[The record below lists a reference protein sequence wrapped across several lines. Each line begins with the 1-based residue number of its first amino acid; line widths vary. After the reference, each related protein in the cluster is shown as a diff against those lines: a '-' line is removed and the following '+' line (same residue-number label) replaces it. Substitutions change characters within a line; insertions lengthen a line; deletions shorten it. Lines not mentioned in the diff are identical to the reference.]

1 MMDQAAQFL
10 RIVRSEVLESIYL
23 LAKRDCKIHLQAQ
36 GSRGSRRN
44 RILYLIKPCPRINS
58 GFQFR
63 RCFEKDQWTLLKN
76 KGERKMT
83 AKNGN
88 RLQHHLTAVKE
99 GKRCFEN
106 AFESIARMILE
117 SEIEKVVV
125 NGRTTYDFTIFRTGK
140 KHIIGIYDEINSFV
154 SFVKD
159 AAEGGSSKEMA
170 FVLVGEPGNGKT
182 FFVEFLCSMYRSFL
196 ANEKNR
202 KYTFRFTNM
211 DRLGSYGKISTIES
225 QTYEDPMIL
234 AMNLFENPDD
244 NKTFLAKQI
253 GFSDKEIEQLYDNY
267 RPLGACS
274 GYMWNDI
281 INLADG
287 NIDEMLKHIE
297 IIPVPMTESLGTIT
311 GKYPAKDKITSSAV
325 DLLGEESIQRLLH
338 ITDTNNPYRFDL
350 RRGALARVAG
360 GGIHFSDEVF
370 KNKKDLVQVYLGVIQ
385 NRVIEID
392 GYKWP
397 IDTLIVATSNNSEF
411 NRFLSEKEEAP
422 IVDRCRICY
431 VSHNTNYK
439 LQENLTSYAIGNEA
453 KTTLDRKDLHRDP
466 NLNYATSVA
475 VVLTRLPRSEKL
487 TAIET
492 MKLSAGE
499 VAGEKS
505 IKTLAEVID
514 TLNQDPDIT
523 KRFGQ
528 KGLGQRNLG
537 RAIQLLIESSETNE
551 GRCMFAYD
559 IYKTL
564 ERVVLDYVTEV
575 NDRAKYLED
584 LKTAKGM
591 YRERIMTEMFNAY
604 MDEPFAIRKD
614 VMNYVNMIIGIDAEN
629 LGPDKM
635 WKYKDP
641 QTGELKALKVDERY
655 IKGVEERLGL
665 KTEEQRET
673 FRTSIRKIYGQKISV
688 DPNYDFMDNL
698 ELVKAVTDVR
708 LKSDIAGAGSL
719 IGALANRTNEEN
731 QKLYDRMIDTMLNK
745 LNYCKTCAQKT
756 IEYFC
761 TQEDEN

>member
-1 MMDQAAQFL
+1 MGRTQPSALHQHLA
-10 RIVRSEVLESIYL
+10 EV
-23 LAKRDCKIHLQAQ
+23 K
-36 GSRGSRRN
+36 
-44 RILYLIKPCPRINS
+44 
-58 GFQFR
+58 
-63 RCFEKDQWTLLKN
+63 T
-76 KGERKMT
+76 
-83 AKNGN
+83 
-88 RLQHHLTAVKE
+88 

-106 AFESIARMILE
+106 AFQGVSRMILE
-117 SEIEKVVV
+117 SDIQKVVV
-125 NGRTTYDFTIFRTGK
+125 NGKTTYDFSIFRVGK
-140 KHIIGIYDEINSFV
+140 KHIIGMYDEINSFV
-154 SFVKD
+154 SYVKD
-159 AAEGGSSKEMA
+159 AAENGSSKEMA

-182 FFVEFLCSMYRSFL
+182 FLVDFICNKYREFLSV
-196 ANEKNR
+196 EGNR
-202 KYTFRFTNM
+202 KYSFRFVGL
-211 DRLGSYGKISTIES
+211 DKIGGYGKITTIES

-234 AMNLFENPDD
+234 GMNITDTPDQ
-244 NKTFLAKQI
+244 NRAFLSKEI
-253 GFSDKEIEQLYDNY
+253 GFSDNEIENLWSDY

-274 GYMWNDI
+274 AFIWNDI
-281 INLADG
+281 RNYTDDDLAK
-287 NIDEMLKHIE
+287 MLEFIQ
-297 IIPVPMTESLGTIT
+297 IIPVPMTESLGTVT

-338 ITDTNNPYRFDL
+338 ITETNNPYRFDL

-360 GGIHFSDEVF
+360 GGVHFSDEIF

-385 NRVIEID
+385 NRNIEID

-397 IDTLIVATSNNSEF
+397 IDTLIIATSNNSEF
-411 NRFLSEKEEAP
+411 NRFLAEKEEAP

-439 LQENLTSYAIGNEA
+439 LQADLTRYAIGNETR
-453 KTTLDRKDLHRDP
+453 TTLTREYLHQDP
-466 NLNYATSVA
+466 NLIHAASVA
-475 VVLTRLPRSEKL
+475 VVLSRLARSEKL
-487 TAIET
+487 TPIET
-492 MKLSAGE
+492 MKLAAGE

-514 TLNQDPDIT
+514 TLNQNPDIT

-528 KGLGQRNLG
+528 KGMGQRNLG

-551 GRCMFAYD
+551 GKCMFAYD
-559 IYKTL
+559 IFKAL
-564 ERVVLDYVTEV
+564 ERIILDYVTEA

-584 LKTAKGM
+584 MKTAKGL

-604 MDEPFAIRKD
+604 MDEPLAIRRD
-614 VMNYVNMIIGIDAEN
+614 VMSYVNMIIGIDAEN

-641 QTGELKALKVDERY
+641 QTNELRALKIDERY
-655 IKGVEERLGL
+655 IKSVEERLGL
-665 KTEEQRET
+665 KTAEQQES

-688 DPNYDFMDNL
+688 TPDYDFMDNL

-731 QKLYDRMIDTMLNK
+731 QKLYDRMVDTMLNK
-745 LNYCKTCAQKT
+745 LGYCRTCAQKT

-761 TQEDEN
+761 TQEDES

>member
-1 MMDQAAQFL
+1 MD
-10 RIVRSEVLESIYL
+10 
-23 LAKRDCKIHLQAQ
+23 D
-36 GSRGSRRN
+36 RN
-44 RILYLIKPCPRINS
+44 RLQDHLVA
-58 GFQFR
+58 
-63 RCFEKDQWTLLKN
+63 LKE
-76 KGERKMT
+76 GERK
-83 AKNGN
+83 
-88 RLQHHLTAVKE
+88 
-99 GKRCFEN
+99 FEN
-106 AFESIARMILE
+106 AFQGVTRMILE
-117 SEIEKVVV
+117 STIEKVVV
-125 NGRTTYDFTIFRTGK
+125 NGKTTYDFAIFREGR
-140 KHIIGIYDEINSFV
+140 KHIIGMYDELNSFV
-154 SFVKD
+154 SYVKD

-182 FFVEFLCSMYRSFL
+182 FFVDFLCAKYREFLSRD
-196 ANEKNR
+196 ENR

-211 DRLGSYGKISTIES
+211 DQLDGYGRLKVIES

-234 AMNLFENPDD
+234 GMNLFEE
-244 NKTFLAKQI
+244 TEESQRYLAETA
-253 GFSDKEIEQLYDNY
+253 GFSDKDIDLLYENY

-274 GYMWNDI
+274 GYIWNDI
-281 INLADG
+281 RRHTGGD
-287 NIDEMLKHIE
+287 IDEMLKSVE
-297 IIPVPMTESLGTIT
+297 IIPVPLTESLGTVT

-360 GGIHFSDEVF
+360 GGIHFVDEIY

-385 NRVIEID
+385 NRTIEID

-397 IDTLIVATSNNSEF
+397 IDTLIVATSNNMEF
-411 NRFLSEKEEAP
+411 YRFLAEKEEAP

-439 LQENLTSYAIGNEA
+439 LQKELTDYAIGSEA
-453 KTTLDRKDLHRDP
+453 RTTLTKEKLHQDP
-466 NLNYATSVA
+466 NLNYATSAA
-475 VVLTRLPRSEKL
+475 VVLSRLPRSEKL
-487 TAIET
+487 TPIET
-492 MKLSAGE
+492 MKLAAGE

-514 TLNQDPDIT
+514 TLNQDPEIT
-523 KRFGQ
+523 NRFGQ

-537 RAIQLLIESSETNE
+537 RALQLLIESSETNE
-551 GRCMFAYD
+551 GECMFAYD
-559 IYKTL
+559 IFKAL
-564 ERVVLDYVTEV
+564 ERIVLDYVSEA
-575 NDRAKYLED
+575 NDRVKYLED
-584 LKTAKGM
+584 LKTAKGL

-614 VMNYVNMIIGIDAEN
+614 VMNYVNMIIGIDAES

-641 QTGELKALKVDERY
+641 QTGELKALKIDERF
-655 IKGVEERLGL
+655 IKSVEERLQL

-731 QKLYDRMIDTMLNK
+731 QKLYDRMIETMLHK

-761 TQEDEN
+761 TQEDEQ

>member
-1 MMDQAAQFL
+1 M
-10 RIVRSEVLESIYL
+10 
-23 LAKRDCKIHLQAQ
+23 
-36 GSRGSRRN
+36 GG
-44 RILYLIKPCPRINS
+44 
-58 GFQFR
+58 
-63 RCFEKDQWTLLKN
+63 
-76 KGERKMT
+76 KMT
-83 AKNGN
+83 TNPN
-88 RLQHHLTAVKE
+88 TLQHHMTAVKE
-99 GKRCFEN
+99 GKRRFEN
-106 AFESIARMILE
+106 AFQGVSRLILE
-117 SEIEKVVV
+117 SKIEKVVV
-125 NGRTTYDFTIFRTGK
+125 NGKTTYDFSIFRNGS
-140 KHIIGIYDEINSFV
+140 KHVIGMYDEINSFV
-154 SFVKD
+154 SYVKD

-182 FFVEFLCSMYRSFL
+182 FFVEYLAGKYRAFLSKD
-196 ANEKNR
+196 ENR
-202 KYTFRFTNM
+202 KYTFKFLNL
-211 DRLGSYGKISTIES
+211 DKLGHYGKIQAIES

-234 AMNLFENPDD
+234 AMNLFEDPEE
-244 NKTFLAKQI
+244 NKAYLAKMI
-253 GFSDKEIEQLYDNY
+253 GFSDKDIETLYENY

-274 GYMWNDI
+274 GYIWNDI
-281 INLADG
+281 G
-287 NIDEMLKHIE
+287 NYTGGDMEAMLKLVAIT
-297 IIPVPMTESLGTIT
+297 PVPLTESLGTVT

-360 GGIHFSDEVF
+360 GGIHFSDEIY

-385 NRVIEID
+385 NRNIEID
-392 GYKWP
+392 GFKWP

-411 NRFLSEKEEAP
+411 HRFLAEKEEAP

-439 LQENLTSYAIGNEA
+439 LQKELTLYTIGSETR
-453 KTTLDRKDLHRDP
+453 TTLTREDLHQDP
-466 NLNYATSVA
+466 NLNYSASVA
-475 VVLTRLPRSEKL
+475 AVLTRLPRSEKL
-487 TAIET
+487 TPVET
-492 MKLSAGE
+492 MKLAAGE

-514 TLNQDPDIT
+514 TLNQDPEIIN
-523 KRFGQ
+523 RFGQ

-537 RAIQLLIESSETNE
+537 RAIQLMIESSETNE

-559 IYKTL
+559 IYKAL
-564 ERVVLDYVTEV
+564 ERIILDYVTEA
-575 NDRAKYLED
+575 NDRTKYLED
-584 LKTAKGM
+584 LKTAKGL

-604 MDEPFAIRKD
+604 MDEPLAIRKD

-641 QTGELKALKVDERY
+641 QTGELKALKIDERY
-655 IKGVEERLGL
+655 ISSVEERLGL
-665 KTEEQRET
+665 KTEEQRES

-688 DPNYDFMDNL
+688 DPDYDFMDNL

-731 QKLYDRMIDTMLNK
+731 QKLYDRMIETMLTK
-745 LNYCKTCAQKT
+745 LGYCKTCAQKT

-761 TQEDEN
+761 TQEDEK

>member
-1 MMDQAAQFL
+1 MGGKM
-10 RIVRSEVLESIYL
+10 SKKSI
-23 LAKRDCKIHLQAQ
+23 
-36 GSRGSRRN
+36 
-44 RILYLIKPCPRINS
+44 
-58 GFQFR
+58 
-63 RCFEKDQWTLLKN
+63 TLH
-76 KGERKMT
+76 
-83 AKNGN
+83 
-88 RLQHHLTAVKE
+88 QHMGAVKD
-99 GKRCFEN
+99 GKLRFEN
-106 AFESIARMILE
+106 AFQGVSRMILE

-125 NGRTTYDFTIFRTGK
+125 NGKTTYDFKIFRNGS
-140 KHIIGIYDEINSFV
+140 KHVIGMYDEVNSFV
-154 SFVKD
+154 SYVKD

-182 FFVEFLCSMYRSFL
+182 FFVEFLAAKYRNFL
-196 ANEKNR
+196 AQEKNR
-202 KYTFRFTNM
+202 KYTFKYLNLDKFGN
-211 DRLGSYGKISTIES
+211 YGKISTVES

-234 AMNLFENPDD
+234 AMNLFEDSEK
-244 NKTFLAKQI
+244 NKEFMAKQV
-253 GFSDKEIEQLYDNY
+253 GFSDDDIEKLYENY

-274 GYMWNDI
+274 GYIWND
-281 INLADG
+281 LQTHCDG
-287 NIDEMLKHIE
+287 NIDEMLKFVE
-297 IIPVPMTESLGTIT
+297 ITPVPLTESLGTVT

-360 GGIHFSDEVF
+360 GGIHFSDEIY

-385 NRVIEID
+385 NRNIEID
-392 GYKWP
+392 GFKWP

-411 NRFLSEKEEAP
+411 HRFLSEKEEAP

-439 LQENLTSYAIGNEA
+439 LQKELTGYAIGSEA
-453 KTTLDRKDLHRDP
+453 RTTLNREDLHQDP
-466 NLNYATSVA
+466 NLNYASSVA
-475 VVLTRLPRSEKL
+475 AVLSRLPRSEKL
-487 TAIET
+487 TPVET
-492 MKLSAGE
+492 MKLAAGE

-514 TLNQDPDIT
+514 TLNQDPEIIN
-523 KRFGQ
+523 RFGQ

-551 GRCMFAYD
+551 GQCMFAYD
-559 IYKTL
+559 IFRAL
-564 ERVVLDYVTEV
+564 DRIILDYVTEA
-575 NDRAKYLED
+575 NDRTKYLED
-584 LKTAKGM
+584 LKTGKGL

-604 MDEPFAIRKD
+604 MDEPYAIRKD

-641 QTGELKALKVDERY
+641 QNGELKALKIDERY
-655 IKGVEERLGL
+655 INSVEERLGL
-665 KTEEQRET
+665 KTEEQRES

-688 DPNYDFMDNL
+688 DPDYDFMDNL

-731 QKLYDRMIDTMLNK
+731 QKLYDRMIETMLNK
-745 LNYCKTCAQKT
+745 LGYCRTCAQKT

-761 TQEDEN
+761 TQEDEK

>member
-1 MMDQAAQFL
+1 MSDHP
-10 RIVRSEVLESIYL
+10 
-23 LAKRDCKIHLQAQ
+23 K
-36 GSRGSRRN
+36 
-44 RILYLIKPCPRINS
+44 
-58 GFQFR
+58 
-63 RCFEKDQWTLLKN
+63 TLH
-76 KGERKMT
+76 
-83 AKNGN
+83 
-88 RLQHHLTAVKE
+88 HHLTEVKQ
-99 GKRCFEN
+99 GNRRFEN
-106 AFESIARMILE
+106 AFQAVSRMTLE
-117 SEIEKVVV
+117 SKIEKVVV
-125 NGRTTYDFTIFRTGK
+125 NGKTTYDFSIFREGS
-140 KHIIGIYDEINSFV
+140 KHVIGMYDEINSFV
-154 SFVKD
+154 SYVKD

-182 FFVEFLCSMYRSFL
+182 FLVEFLASKYRAFL
-196 ANEKNR
+196 SNGNNR
-202 KYTFRFTNM
+202 KFTFKFKNV
-211 DRLGSYGKISTIES
+211 DKVGNYGKINTIES

-234 AMNLFENPDD
+234 AMSLFENPEN
-244 NKTFLAKQI
+244 NKEYLAGQI
-253 GFSDKEIEQLYDNY
+253 GFSDKEIDTLYENY

-274 GYMWNDI
+274 SYILNDI
-281 INLADG
+281 RNLAGG
-287 NIDEMLKHIE
+287 NIDEMLNFIE
-297 IIPVPMTESLGTIT
+297 ITPVPLTESLGTVT
-311 GKYPAKDKITSSAV
+311 GKYPAKDKITSSSV

-360 GGIHFSDEVF
+360 GGIHFSDEIF

-385 NRVIEID
+385 NRSIEID

-411 NRFLSEKEEAP
+411 HRFLSEKEEAP

-439 LQENLTSYAIGNEA
+439 LQKDLTGYAIGSEA
-453 KTTLDRKDLHRDP
+453 RTTLTKERLHQDP
-466 NLNYATSVA
+466 NLNYAASIA
-475 VVLTRLPRSEKL
+475 VVLSRLPRSEKL
-487 TAIET
+487 TPVET
-492 MKLSAGE
+492 MKLAAGE

-514 TLNQDPDIT
+514 TLNQDPEIIN
-523 KRFGQ
+523 RFGQ

-551 GRCMFAYD
+551 GECMFAYD
-559 IYKTL
+559 TFKAL
-564 ERVVLDYVTEV
+564 ERIILDYVTEA
-575 NDRAKYLED
+575 NDRTKYLED

-641 QTGELKALKVDERY
+641 QTSELKALKIDERY
-655 IKGVEERLGL
+655 INSVEERLGL
-665 KTEEQRET
+665 KSEEQRES

-688 DPNYDFMDNL
+688 EPNYDFMDNL

-731 QKLYDRMIDTMLNK
+731 QKLYDRMIATMLEK
-745 LNYCKTCAQKT
+745 LGYCKTCAQKT

-761 TQEDEN
+761 TQEDEK

>member
-1 MMDQAAQFL
+1 MVKTNGSSLQQ
-10 RIVRSEVLESIYL
+10 
-23 LAKRDCKIHLQAQ
+23 HL
-36 GSRGSRRN
+36 
-44 RILYLIKPCPRINS
+44 IEI
-58 GFQFR
+58 
-63 RCFEKDQWTLLKN
+63 
-76 KGERKMT
+76 
-83 AKNGN
+83 
-88 RLQHHLTAVKE
+88 KE
-99 GKRCFEN
+99 GKRSFEN
-106 AFESIARMILE
+106 AFQGVARMILE
-117 SEIEKVVV
+117 SHIEKVVV
-125 NGRTTYDFTIFRTGK
+125 NGKTTYDFSIFRDGK
-140 KHIIGIYDEINSFV
+140 KHIIGMYDEINSFV
-154 SFVKD
+154 SYVKD
-159 AAEGGSSKEMA
+159 AAESGSSAEMA

-182 FFVEFLCSMYRSFL
+182 FFVDYLCSKYRNFL
-196 ANEKNR
+196 SLDKNR
-202 KYTFRFTNM
+202 KYTFRFNNV
-211 DRLGSYGKISTIES
+211 DKLGHYGKISIIES

-234 AMNLFENPDD
+234 AMNLFDDHDENKA
-244 NKTFLAKQI
+244 NLAQMV
-253 GFSDKEIEQLYDNY
+253 GFSDNEIEKFYENY

-274 GYMWNDI
+274 GYIWNDI
-281 INLADG
+281 RNHAGGDL
-287 NIDEMLKHIE
+287 EKMLQFIE
-297 IIPVPMTESLGTIT
+297 IIPVPLTESLGTIT

-360 GGIHFSDEVF
+360 GGIHFVDEIY

-385 NRVIEID
+385 NRNIEID

-397 IDTLIVATSNNSEF
+397 IDTLIVATSNNQEF
-411 NRFLSEKEEAP
+411 HRFLAEKEEAP

-439 LQENLTSYAIGNEA
+439 LQKNLTAYAIGSETR
-453 KTTLDRKDLHRDP
+453 TTLNREYLHQDP
-466 NLNYATSVA
+466 NLNYSASVA
-475 VVLTRLPRSEKL
+475 SVLTRLPRSEKL
-487 TAIET
+487 TPVET
-492 MKLSAGE
+492 MKLAAGE

-514 TLNQDPDIT
+514 TLNQDPEIIN
-523 KRFGQ
+523 RFGQ

-537 RAIQLLIESSETNE
+537 RSIQLLMESSETNE
-551 GRCMFAYD
+551 GQCTFAYD
-559 IYKTL
+559 IFRAI
-564 ERVVLDYVTEV
+564 ERVILDYVNDA
-575 NDRAKYLED
+575 NDRTKYLED
-584 LKTAKGM
+584 LKTAKGL

-604 MDEPFAIRKD
+604 MDEPLAIRKD

-629 LGPDKM
+629 VGADKM

-641 QTGELKALKVDERY
+641 QTGELKALKIDERF
-655 IKGVEERLGL
+655 INSVEERLGL
-665 KTEEQRET
+665 KTAEQRET

-688 DPNYDFMDNL
+688 DPDYDFMDNL

-731 QKLYDRMIDTMLNK
+731 QKLYDRMVETMLSK

>member
-1 MMDQAAQFL
+1 
-10 RIVRSEVLESIYL
+10 
-23 LAKRDCKIHLQAQ
+23 
-36 GSRGSRRN
+36 
-44 RILYLIKPCPRINS
+44 LINLS
-58 GFQFR
+58 A
-63 RCFEKDQWTLLKN
+63 N
-76 KGERKMT
+76 KGDAMAKT
-83 AKNGN
+83 AQTPLKTRTEN
-88 RLQHHLTAVKE
+88 LQPLYQHCVAVKE
-99 GKRCFEN
+99 GRRRFEN
-106 AFESIARMILE
+106 AFQGVARLILE
-117 SEIEKVVV
+117 SDIEKVVV
-125 NGRTTYDFTIFRTGK
+125 NGRTTYDFSLFREGR
-140 KHIIGIYDEINSFV
+140 KHVIGMYDEINSFV
-154 SFVKD
+154 SYVKD
-159 AAEGGSSKEMA
+159 AAENGSSKEMA

-182 FFVEFLCSMYRSFL
+182 FFVDFLCNQYRAFL
-196 ANEKNR
+196 SKTENR
-202 KYTFRFTNM
+202 KYTFRFKGI
-211 DRLGSYGKISTIES
+211 DALGHYGRIAVIES

-234 AMNLFENPDD
+234 AMNLFDDPQEN
-244 NKTFLAKQI
+244 KAFLSETI
-253 GFSDKEIEQLYDNY
+253 GFKDKAVDQLFADY

-274 GYMWNDI
+274 GYIWNDLR
-281 INLADG
+281 NHADG
-287 NIDEMLKHIE
+287 DLDQMLSFVD
-297 IIPVPMTESLGTIT
+297 IIPVPLTESLGTVT

-338 ITDTNNPYRFDL
+338 IADTNNPYRFDL

-360 GGIHFSDEVF
+360 GGIHFADEIY

-385 NRVIEID
+385 NRNIEID

-397 IDTLIVATSNNSEF
+397 IDTLIIATSNNSEF
-411 NRFLSEKEEAP
+411 NRFLAEKEEAP

-439 LQENLTSYAIGNEA
+439 MQKSLTGYAIGNEA
-453 KTTLDRKDLHRDP
+453 RTTLTRESLHQDP
-466 NLNYATSVA
+466 NLNYAVSVA
-475 VVLTRLPRSEKL
+475 VVLSRLPRSEKL
-487 TAIET
+487 TPIET
-492 MKLSAGE
+492 MKLAAGE

-514 TLNQDPDIT
+514 TLNQEPDIT

-537 RAIQLLIESSETNE
+537 RAVQLLTESSETNE
-551 GRCMFAYD
+551 GQCMFAYD
-559 IYKTL
+559 VYAAL
-564 ERVVLDYVTEV
+564 ERIVLDYVTEA

-584 LKTAKGM
+584 LKIAKGM

-604 MDEPFAIRKD
+604 MDEPLAIRRD
-614 VMNYVNMIIGIDAEN
+614 VMSYVNMIIGIDAEN

-641 QTGELKALKVDERY
+641 QTGDLRALKIDERY
-655 IKGVEERLGL
+655 VKSVEERLGL

-673 FRTSIRKIYGQKISV
+673 FRTAIRKIYGQKISV

-731 QKLYDRMIDTMLNK
+731 QKLYDRMVDTMLNK
-745 LNYCKTCAQKT
+745 LNYCRTCAQKT